1 MNILS
6 SLFRR
11 AEKRRAYSDMLHLDD
26 HLLRDIGV
34 SRAADAHV
42 RIPAPQETEFLSA
55 ASPGDADVV
64 APSRD
69 RGCAGGR

>member
-11 AEKRRAYSDMLHLDD
+11 SEKRRAYADLMQLDD

-34 SRAADAHV
+34 NRSDLHQMMHGSRTSHTKGIRAH
-42 RIPAPQETEFLSA
+42 E
-55 ASPGDADVV
+55 
-64 APSRD
+64 
-69 RGCAGGR
+69 

>member
-11 AEKRRAYSDMLHLDD
+11 SEKRRAYADMLQLDD

-34 SRAADAHV
+34 SRSDLHQMMNGTRTAHTKGN
-42 RIPAPQETEFLSA
+42 RAHE
-55 ASPGDADVV
+55 
-64 APSRD
+64 
-69 RGCAGGR
+69 